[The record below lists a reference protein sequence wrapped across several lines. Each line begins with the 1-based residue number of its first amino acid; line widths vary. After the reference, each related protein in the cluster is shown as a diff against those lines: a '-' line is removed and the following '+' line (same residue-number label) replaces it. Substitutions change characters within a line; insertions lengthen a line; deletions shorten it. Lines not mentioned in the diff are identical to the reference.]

1 MLIDMREMIEMQRK
15 EMESIDFTEYVGR
28 DTVVDTAEVIETKF
42 GLAIKLTSKQLD
54 DNKDVKA
61 STLYS
66 VQYSEDDGYYIGVG
80 SKLDNFLVKKGLTA
94 DMLPDSIEKGMV
106 IPVLTNVPVKVQMN
120 VNTGYLQLF

>member
-80 SKLDNFLVKKGLTA
+80 SKLDNFLTKKGLTA